1 MCKMIYNLFNKTNV
15 LIIAPPNE
23 LFETKECDSETSTYF
38 IHKRCFKIVKSP
50 KILLFLQHKH

>member
-1 MCKMIYNLFNKTNV
+1 MIYNLFNKTNV